1 MIPLPTPQKF
11 LSRLASIEKI
21 SNKVYLERF
30 ELVEPKEI
38 SFLPGQTVMLY
49 VAPACA
55 GRPAVNRTMSIAS
68 PPSEKTSITLA
79 HNVSPMGPYS
89 KWALSANVG
98 DSMEFM
104 GPLGAFILDRES
116 HRKKV
121 FVATGTGI
129 APFYG
134 MAVDYLSTGG
144 TDDVT
149 LYWGLR
155 YEEDI
160 FWQKEFE
167 QLSHSYSNFRLIL
180 MLSQPAST
188 HGESTRGGPAASWV
202 GKRGHVQD
210 HIFGERNLSNADYYL
225 CGSKVMVDDMRE
237 KLKANGVSDNQVK
250 FELFY

>member
-1 MIPLPTPQKF
+1 MIPLPTPQKY
-11 LSRLASIEKI
+11 SARLASIEKI
-21 SNKVYLERF
+21 SGKVYLERF

-38 SFLPGQTVMLY
+38 TFFPGQTVMLY
-49 VAPACA
+49 VAP
-55 GRPAVNRTMSIAS
+55 GVNRAMSIAS
-68 PPSEKTSITLA
+68 PPSEKTSITLV
-79 HNVSPMGPYS
+79 HDVSPMGSYS
-89 KWALSANVG
+89 KWALVAAVG
-98 DSMEFM
+98 DPMEFM

-134 MAVDYLSTGG
+134 MAVDYLSSGG

-155 YEEDI
+155 HEEDI

-167 QLSHSYSNFRLIL
+167 ELSHTYPTFRFVLT
-180 MLSQPAST
+180 LSQPDD
-188 HGESTRGGPAASWV
+188 SWQ

-210 HIFGERNLSNADYYL
+210 HIFSQQNSREAEYYV
-225 CGSKVMVDDMRE
+225 CGNKAMVDDMRV
-237 KLKANGVSDNQVK
+237 KLKSANVPDTQVK